1 MLNMNDYVYL
11 ITVTIEG
18 KKHTT
23 MFNTINDAYE
33 YANTIKDHYDYI
45 LVSVNTNITSD
56 GDTQVIDFK
65 YHGI

>member
-1 MLNMNDYVYL
+1 MLNMNDYIFIV
-11 ITVTIEG
+11 TVTIDG

-45 LVSVNTNITSD
+45 LVSVNTSITSN
-56 GDTQVIDFK
+56 GDVQVIDLK
-65 YHGI
+65 YHVI